1 MKRKIFSDK
10 IKSFIYDYLLFIHNH
25 SWQALTILLSAF
37 VLGQF
42 AAFLKWNIFFYLH

>member
-1 MKRKIFSDK
+1 MKHRTALDRVKE
-10 IKSFIYDYLLFIHNH
+10 FIYDYQLFIHIH
-25 SWQALTILLSAF
+25 KWQVFSVILSAF